1 MTAMRTFI
9 RLLPCCFLVCA
20 TMSYAQ
26 TAVEPPKSER
36 RVLPENPTFDV
47 DSRRAQKLADDLKS
61 PFCPGKTLKTCT
73 SPNAAKLRREIQDM
87 VKRGMSDADIIYQ
100 LKSVHDRDDF
110 SVTNPDQPF
119 YTIFLPFIPFVI
131 LTVAML
137 FMIRRWQRGQD
148 ESASID
154 TEDTL
159 DENEASRTALRARL
173 KSEDRDTDL

>member
-1 MTAMRTFI
+1 MRTII
-9 RLLPCCFLVCA
+9 RLLSCCFFLGA
-20 TMSYAQ
+20 SISHAQ
-26 TAVEPPKSER
+26 PAVNYPEKPQ

-47 DSRRAQKLADDLKS
+47 DARRAQKLADDLKS

-73 SPNAAKLRREIQDM
+73 SPRAAKLRREIQDM
-87 VKRGMSDADIIYQ
+87 VKSGMSDPDIISQ

-137 FMIRRWQRGQD
+137 FMIRRWQRGHTVGSSND
-148 ESASID
+148 VEGTSD
-154 TEDTL
+154 D
-159 DENEASRTALRARL
+159 NEASRTALRARL
-173 KSEDRDTDL
+173 KAEDRDTDL

>member
-1 MTAMRTFI
+1 MRTII
-9 RLLPCCFLVCA
+9 RLLFCCFFLG
-20 TMSYAQ
+20 SSILHAQ
-26 TAVEPPKSER
+26 PTINPPETSQ

-47 DSRRAQKLADDLKS
+47 DARRAQKLADDLKS

-87 VKRGMSDADIIYQ
+87 VKGGMSDAEIITE

-131 LTVAML
+131 LTIAML
-137 FMIRRWQRGQD
+137 FMIRRWRQGQTD
-148 ESASID
+148 DSSVGVEMTA
-154 TEDTL
+154 
-159 DENEASRTALRARL
+159 DENQVSRTALRARL
-173 KSEDRDTDL
+173 QAEDRDKDL